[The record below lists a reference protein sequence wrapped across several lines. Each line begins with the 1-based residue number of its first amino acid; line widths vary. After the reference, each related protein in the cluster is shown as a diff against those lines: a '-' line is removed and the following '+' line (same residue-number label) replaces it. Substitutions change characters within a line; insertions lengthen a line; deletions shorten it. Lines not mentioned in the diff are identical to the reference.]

1 MIQGGNN
8 QINPECGWFISPE
21 LKSQMHE
28 IKKKRKGA
36 LKQRVLQRLNLRDK
50 TIRRLQV
57 DLVWILI
64 QINQL

>member
-28 IKKKRKGA
+28 IKKKKGGTPA
-36 LKQRVLQRLNLRDK
+36 ES
-50 TIRRLQV
+50 TTET
-57 DLVWILI
+57 
-64 QINQL
+64 